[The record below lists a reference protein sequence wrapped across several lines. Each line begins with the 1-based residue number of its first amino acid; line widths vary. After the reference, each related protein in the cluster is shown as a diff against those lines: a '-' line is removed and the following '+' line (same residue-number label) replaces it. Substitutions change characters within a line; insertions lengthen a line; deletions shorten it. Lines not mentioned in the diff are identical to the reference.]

1 MEILYS
7 PNTPQSFCTAMKI
20 LLLGEF
26 SNIHWTL
33 AEGLRILGHE
43 VCVVSD
49 GNHWKNYKRDIS
61 LLRPTDGK
69 IDGVKYLAK
78 VLLLLPKLKGYDIV
92 QIVNPCFLHLKPEK
106 SLPIYRFLRKHNK
119 KIFLGA
125 FGTDH
130 YYVKTCMETN
140 VFKYSDF
147 KSQDKFRDTPV
158 NRKIIKECLYGGT
171 ARANKEIAQT
181 CNGIIACLWEYY
193 VSYTSYFPDKLTFI
207 PLPIDYSDIVSRVR
221 PEPEKVNF
229 FIGIQSARSDIKG
242 TDIMYPILKEVQK
255 KYPDRCYITEAIDA
269 PYDTYQRLM
278 DDADVQLDQ
287 LYSYTPSMN
296 SLLAMTKG
304 VIVVGGG
311 EEENYEIIN
320 EKELRPII
328 NVYPSEEDIFRKL
341 EFIVQHKEQIPILSA
356 QSIEYVRKHRDYVKV
371 AQQYADFW
379 KTH

>member
-242 TDIMYPILKEVQK
+242 TDIMYPVLKEVQK

-356 QSIEYVRKHRDYVKV
+356 QSIEYVRKHHDYVKV
-371 AQQYADFW
+371 SQQYADFW

>member
-242 TDIMYPILKEVQK
+242 TDIMYPVLKEVQK

-356 QSIEYVRKHRDYVKV
+356 QSIEYVRKHHDHVKV